1 MVPEVSKL
9 VTRSLETSG
18 TTYQATKRH
27 IPEEWRNSPADLF
40 PHQEEDRM
48 RKRRAKMRFRL
59 EVVHEANVRT
69 DAPQLYTHTHTHTHT
84 HTNQITRR
92 QSPENGNLEV

>member
-1 MVPEVSKL
+1 MVPEVSKQ

-40 PHQEEDRM
+40 PRQEEDPM
-48 RKRRAKMRFRL
+48 RKIRAKMCIRL
-59 EVVHEANVRT
+59 QVVHEPNVRT
-69 DAPQLYTHTHTHTHT
+69 DFAQLYTKKKTKLHGVKAQKTV
-84 HTNQITRR
+84 IL
-92 QSPENGNLEV
+92 G